1 MRHLINR
8 PIGAGLDN
16 DPDDIRIV
24 RGTLKA
30 VNGDEIAPETLSGFI
45 DDDLDTDIRDFQQ
58 NAGLVEDGKLTPG
71 GETERN
77 LISRITGEGIDVATR
92 ADTVLR
98 ESVGDGGENDAADVI
113 AAKRA
118 LGTLGYLKYDRTA
131 PPSPFIDAKTVAAL
145 IEFQNDTKLFPDG
158 RADPDGETIET
169 LREALEEKSNRA
181 GSDETE
187 VALGP
192 ALIPLLMLL
201 ARTAPHLAKFAR
213 GAAAAGTVGNAAR
226 QAGNKT
232 LQRRGEADAEQDF
245 RGDRPE
251 GSKVE
256 NIPPD
261 PSRFGG
267 GRTEFPAGDPDGND
281 GKQEG
286 RPAEP
291 ITHIPAGFPIPDN
304 PEDLVTLLPG
314 NTDQPSLPLFI
325 ERKGKES
332 TRVFN
337 ADVTRTFEAVGRNIG
352 LQIKHIG
359 GSRDPD
365 GREIPETH
373 FKNRDTGGLKGGSFS
388 DMTFLISGKVDILV
402 VVNTVDT
409 RADGMTPTTREEN
422 GAIRLDYN
430 MAANAILI
438 TLPKA
443 RSGQT
448 IDFKAFES
456 RIVPVFKDLKKIA
469 DGMSARNVLG
479 RRIRLHDKLPTK

>member
-1 MRHLINR
+1 MRDLIKR

-30 VNGDEIAPETLSGFI
+30 VNGDEIDPETLSGFI

-58 NAGLVEDGKLTPG
+58 NAGLIEDGRLTPG

-77 LISRITGEGIDVATR
+77 LISRITGEGTDVATH
-92 ADTVLR
+92 ADTVLQA
-98 ESVGDGGENDAADVI
+98 SVGEGGENDAADVI

-131 PPSPFIDAKTVAAL
+131 PPSPFIDAQTVAAL
-145 IEFQNDTKLFPDG
+145 TKFQNDTKLFPDG
-158 RADPDGETIET
+158 RANPDGGTIEA
-169 LREALEEKSNRA
+169 LRELLEEKSNRP

-187 VALGP
+187 VAVGP
-192 ALIPLLMLL
+192 ALIPLFMLL

-213 GAAAAGTVGNAAR
+213 GAAAAGAVGNAAR
-226 QAGNKT
+226 QAGDQT
-232 LQRRGEADAEQDF
+232 LQRPGEADTEQNF
-245 RGDRPE
+245 RGDRSE
-251 GSKVE
+251 GIKLE
-256 NIPPD
+256 HIPPD
-261 PSRFGG
+261 PSQFGSG
-267 GRTEFPAGDPDGND
+267 TEFPAEDPEGYD
-281 GKQEG
+281 GKHEG
-286 RPAEP
+286 QPTEP
-291 ITHIPAGFPIPDN
+291 FTHIPAGFPIPDN

-314 NTDQPSLPLFI
+314 NTDQPQLPLLI
-325 ERKGKES
+325 ERRGKES
-332 TRVFN
+332 TRAFN
-337 ADVTRTFEAVGRNIG
+337 AGVTRAFEAVGKKIG
-352 LQIKHIG
+352 LKIKHIG

-388 DMTFLISGKVDILV
+388 DMTFLISGKQDILV

-422 GAIRLDYN
+422 NAIKLDYN
-430 MAANAILI
+430 MKANAVLI

-443 RSGQT
+443 GPDQT
-448 IDFKAFES
+448 IDFAEFE
-456 RIVPVFKDLKKIA
+456 RRTLPIFKDVKKIA
-469 DGMSARNVLG
+469 DGKSARDALG
-479 RRIRLHDKLPTK
+479 RRIKLHEKLPTK